1 MGIVWWLGGR
11 RNSKSTALRIVLGLR
26 WIGYSRVRGKA
37 ERKVNEEALDCITPL
52 SIDRDGNYPHPN
64 WSMPSL
70 DEASTDFWQN
80 SWTSSP
86 YLMGQEDISHL
97 GGISYE
103 AQTNVDGLSSIL
115 GKYNVDYTVPIN

>member
-1 MGIVWWLGGR
+1 M
-11 RNSKSTALRIVLGLR
+11 
-26 WIGYSRVRGKA
+26 IGYSRVRGKA
-37 ERKVNEEALDCITPL
+37 ERKVNDEALDCITPL
-52 SIDRDGNYPHPN
+52 SIDRDGLHGLVSQAHARSPSGNYPHPN

-86 YLMGQEDISHL
+86 YLVGQEDIGHL

-115 GKYNVDYTVPIN
+115 GKYNVDSTVRMN